1 MFMKYNLLQRNKTM
15 RLLLAAVSLLMVV
28 LFLTSFALTGIHD
41 VTVTVDGMQQAS
53 FLSLSDDVTH
63 LLSKSDITVDD
74 DDGCSV
80 ETNGNKITVKIERA
94 FLVNIVYGDVTLKV
108 MTASKTVEQ
117 LLEDEGI
124 PFDATDR
131 VSPAY
136 QSIVKAGDIIKV
148 TLGCERVVTE
158 TQEISYKT
166 IKKNSADLQLGK
178 TKIEQEGKNGTRQLI
193 YKIRYENG
201 KQVKKTEIES
211 KIVESAVDRICV
223 VGTKQTAA
231 TFTASENAT
240 APEQYAKVISV
251 NATAYSYE
259 CDGGQITCLGKKPYR
274 GTVAVDPSVIPL
286 GTKMYIASPD
296 GKYVYGYCVA
306 GDTGGAIKGNRVDLF
321 MPTKSE
327 CNTFGRRTMNV
338 YILN

>member
-1 MFMKYNLLQRNKTM
+1 MFMKYNLFRRNKSM
-15 RLLLAAVSLLMVV
+15 RLLMVTVSLLMVV
-28 LFLTSFALTGIHD
+28 LFLTSFVLTGIHD
-41 VTVTVDGMQQAS
+41 VTVTVDGTQQAS
-53 FLSLSDDVTH
+53 FLALSDNVTH
-63 LLSKSDITVDD
+63 LLSKADITVEE

-94 FLVNIVYGDVTLKV
+94 FPVNVVYGDTTLKV
-108 MTASKTVEQ
+108 MTAAKTVGQ

-124 PFDATDR
+124 PFDTTDR

-136 QSIVKAGDIIKV
+136 ESIVQAGDVIQV

-166 IKKNSADLQLGK
+166 IEKKSADLQLGK
-178 TKIEQEGKNGTRQLI
+178 TKIEQEGKNGTRQLT
-193 YKIRYENG
+193 YKVRYENG
-201 KQVKKTEIES
+201 KQVEKTEIEN
-211 KIVESAVDRICV
+211 KIIENAVDRVRV

-231 TFTASENAT
+231 TFTASASAA
-240 APEQYAKVISV
+240 APEHYAKVISV

-259 CDGGQITCLGKKPYR
+259 CDGGQITCLGKTPYR